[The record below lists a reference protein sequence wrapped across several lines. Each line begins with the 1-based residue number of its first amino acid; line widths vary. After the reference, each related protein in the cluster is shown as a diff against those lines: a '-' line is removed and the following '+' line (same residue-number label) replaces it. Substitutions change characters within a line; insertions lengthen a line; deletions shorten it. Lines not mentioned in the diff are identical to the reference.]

1 MQKAPIISLLA
12 ICGLAAT
19 TTACERKTEPAAAA
33 KPEVAAT
40 PPVDAT
46 SLWLIE
52 VVDGGKAASQLHICA
67 DKSIQASFVRPAP
80 EVNGQPCVRVGEAV
94 ETGDTYSV
102 RCRIDDQLYRVG
114 SSVDGDREKDFK
126 VDMAVTRQDKKGPNF
141 EQVRHYQRLGAC
153 PTGWV
158 IGDSAAPGAAKIVN
172 TLTGATRDAAAPA
185 P

>member
-12 ICGLAAT
+12 ICGLAVT
-19 TTACERKTEPAAAA
+19 TAACERKTEPAATA
-33 KPEVAAT
+33 KPEVSAVA
-40 PPVDAT
+40 PVDPT

-52 VVDGGKAASQLHICA
+52 VVDGGKAVSQLHICA
-67 DKSIQASFVRPAP
+67 DQSIRAAFVRPAP

-114 SSVDGDREKDFK
+114 SSVDGDRDKDFT

-153 PTGWV
+153 PTGWG

-172 TLTGATRDAAAPA
+172 SLTGATRDAPTAAP
-185 P
+185 

>member
-1 MQKAPIISLLA
+1 MQKTPILSLLA
-12 ICGLAAT
+12 ICGLAAA
-19 TTACERKTEPAAAA
+19 TTACERKTEPSAAA
-33 KPEVAAT
+33 KPEVSAAA
-40 PPVDAT
+40 PVDPT

-52 VVDGGKAASQLHICA
+52 VVDGGKAVSQLRICA
-67 DKSIQASFVRPAP
+67 DQSIQAAFARPAP

-114 SSVDGDREKDFK
+114 SSVAGDRARDFT

-153 PTGWV
+153 PAGWV
-158 IGDSAAPGAAKIVN
+158 IGDSAAPDAAKIVN
-172 TLTGATRDAAAPA
+172 TLTGATRDAPAAAP
-185 P
+185 